1 MKKGI
6 RAQLYLPK
14 ECLDIILD
22 KKEEVEDFFDNFIEL
37 GYDIGLGDYNNEEVC
52 FIEVILLQKTTSL
65 VNEDYKRLKWFL
77 KDLTKKQPKQV
88 LCLKFDRV

>member
-1 MKKGI
+1 MKKGV

-22 KKEEVEDFFDNFIEL
+22 RKEEVEDYFDNFIEL
-37 GYDIGLGDYNNEEVC
+37 GYDIGLGEYNDKEVC
-52 FIEVILLQKTTSL
+52 FIEVIILNKTTSL

-88 LCLKFDRV
+88 LCLKFNRI

>member
-14 ECLDIILD
+14 ECLDIILA
-22 KKEEVEDFFDNFIEL
+22 KKEEVEDFFDNFINL
-37 GYDIGLGDYNNEEVC
+37 SYDICLGEYNNDEVC
-52 FIEVILLQKTTSL
+52 FIEFILLRKTTTL

-77 KDLTKKQPKQV
+77 KDLTKKQAKQV
-88 LCLKFDRV
+88 LCLKFDRI